1 MSVPVYVVCVS
12 VGRAEIVRN
21 GNGEGNTYIS
31 LTGPD
36 DPL

>member
-1 MSVPVYVVCVS
+1 VSVPVYVVCVC
-12 VGRAEIVRN
+12 VGRGEIVRN

-36 DPL
+36 DTL